1 MRRTGKGGSQHEEM
15 VDYFYYAQLVAQ
27 GENATADRYPPPQKK
42 KTIKLPL
49 TTGPVSILMMM
60 MMVNVYSTHVGH

>member
-27 GENATADRYPPPQKK
+27 GENATADRYPPKK
-42 KTIKLPL
+42 NNNTQTHKQNKTNYHRARVHLDDDDD
-49 TTGPVSILMMM
+49 G
-60 MMVNVYSTHVGH
+60 

>member
-27 GENATADRYPPPQKK
+27 GENATADRYPPPKK
-42 KTIKLPL
+42 NTIKLPL